1 MTTIHISVPDEALA
15 ALRRSPAELEDEF
28 RLAAAMSW
36 YSRGMIS
43 QERAAQIA
51 GLDRTDFILALARAG
66 MEAFVV
72 DMRSLRQELADE

>member
-1 MTTIHISVPDEALA
+1 MTTIQICVPDEALS
-15 ALRRSPAELEDEF
+15 ALRRSPSELADEF

-51 GLDRTDFILALARAG
+51 GLDRTDFVFALARAG
-66 MEAFVV
+66 MDAFVV
-72 DMRSLRQELADE
+72 DLRSLRQELSDE